1 MRAVFSCPTTFMKLA
16 THSKKYLILKIILSH
31 DFHVA
36 GVKNDFMIHQMLAFK
51 PLSLTSLCSGV
62 FIFFT
67 TLLPRVAYAQNSPT
81 EIVSNI
87 KETNQLSYTLGT
99 RLKSNDIGDWQ
110 NSARVRPVIGLR
122 YGKWQLGIG
131 DGRAW
136 RNLGQF
142 GSEPTLS
149 YQVMDEPDLN
159 IGLSMRVHN
168 VSTGES
174 FDVFEGGKN
183 TLRTRVMMH
192 RKINQRWRLNADWTQ
207 DILNKGDSTT
217 LNLGLSYAWPV
228 FQQSELILHADS
240 TWATA
245 EHWRNSGSQV
255 KQGTLDLVSSG
266 FQKVSAGLTFKQSI
280 SKHWAWYSSYAI
292 SQPIAELR
300 KAQAREISSGQI
312 GILYF
317 QR

>member
-1 MRAVFSCPTTFMKLA
+1 MYAAKQLNLA
-16 THSKKYLILKIILSH
+16 TFCLIAIIL
-31 DFHVA
+31 A
-36 GVKNDFMIHQMLAFK
+36 
-51 PLSLTSLCSGV
+51 
-62 FIFFT
+62 T
-67 TLLPRVAYAQNSPT
+67 TLLPIVANAQNNLT
-81 EIVSNI
+81 ESASII
-87 KETNQLSYTLGT
+87 GEADQLSYTLGT
-99 RLKSNDIGDWQ
+99 RLKSNDMGDWQ
-110 NSARVRPVIGLR
+110 NTARVRPVIGLR

-149 YQVMDEPDLN
+149 YQFMDEHDVN

-183 TLRTRVMMH
+183 TLRTRIMLH
-192 RKINQRWRLNADWTQ
+192 RKINQRWRFNADWTQ
-207 DILNKGDSTT
+207 DVLNRGDGTT

-245 EHWRNSGSQV
+245 EHWRNSGSQF
-255 KQGTLDLVSSG
+255 KTGSLNLVTSG
-266 FQKVSAGLTFKQSI
+266 FQKVSAGLTFKQSLT
-280 SKHWAWYSSYAI
+280 KHWAWYSSFAI
-292 SQPIAELR
+292 SQPIAELKR
-300 KAQAREISSGQI
+300 ISGSKEIASGQI

-317 QR
+317 KR

>member
-1 MRAVFSCPTTFMKLA
+1 MNHLMHAIK
-16 THSKKYLILKIILSH
+16 
-31 DFHVA
+31 
-36 GVKNDFMIHQMLAFK
+36 QMNPYA
-51 PLSLTSLCSGV
+51 LCLV
-62 FIFFT
+62 FIIFSMSF
-67 TLLPRVAYAQNSPT
+67 LPCTAKAQNNST
-81 EIVSNI
+81 ETSAII
-87 KETNQLSYTLGT
+87 GEADQIYYTLGT
-99 RLKSNDIGDWQ
+99 RLKSNDMGDWK
-110 NSARVRPVIGLR
+110 NTARVRPVIGLR

-192 RKINQRWRLNADWTQ
+192 RKINKRWRLNGDWTQ
-207 DILNKGDSTT
+207 DILNKGDGTT

-245 EHWRNSGSQV
+245 EHWRNSALYA
-255 KQGTLDLVSSG
+255 KQGPLDLVSTG

-280 SKHWAWYSSYAI
+280 SRHWAWYSTFAI
-292 SQPIAELR
+292 SQPIAEL
-300 KAQAREISSGQI
+300 KKVQAREISSGQI

>member
-1 MRAVFSCPTTFMKLA
+1 MNHLMHAIK
-16 THSKKYLILKIILSH
+16 
-31 DFHVA
+31 
-36 GVKNDFMIHQMLAFK
+36 QMNPYA
-51 PLSLTSLCSGV
+51 LCLV
-62 FIFFT
+62 FIIFSMSF
-67 TLLPRVAYAQNSPT
+67 LPCTAKAQNNLT
-81 EIVSNI
+81 ETSVII
-87 KETNQLSYTLGT
+87 GEADQIYYTLGT
-99 RLKSNDIGDWQ
+99 RLKSNDMGDWK
-110 NSARVRPVIGLR
+110 NTARVRPVIGLR

-174 FDVFEGGKN
+174 FDAFEGGKN

-192 RKINQRWRLNADWTQ
+192 RKINKRWRLNGDWTQ
-207 DILNKGDSTT
+207 DILNKGDGTT

-245 EHWRNSGSQV
+245 EHWRNSASYV
-255 KQGTLDLVSSG
+255 KQGPLDLVSTG

-280 SKHWAWYSSYAI
+280 SRHWAWYSTFAI
-292 SQPIAELR
+292 SQPIAEL
-300 KAQAREISSGQI
+300 KKVQAREISSGQI

>member
-1 MRAVFSCPTTFMKLA
+1 MNHLMHAIK
-16 THSKKYLILKIILSH
+16 
-31 DFHVA
+31 
-36 GVKNDFMIHQMLAFK
+36 QMNPYA
-51 PLSLTSLCSGV
+51 LCLV
-62 FIFFT
+62 FIIFSMSF
-67 TLLPRVAYAQNSPT
+67 LPCTAKAQNNLT
-81 EIVSNI
+81 ETSAII
-87 KETNQLSYTLGT
+87 GEADQIYYTLGT
-99 RLKSNDIGDWQ
+99 RLKSNDMGDWK
-110 NSARVRPVIGLR
+110 NTARVRPVIGLR

-174 FDVFEGGKN
+174 FDAFEGGKN

-192 RKINQRWRLNADWTQ
+192 RKINKRWRLNGDWTQ
-207 DILNKGDSTT
+207 DILNKGDGTT

-245 EHWRNSGSQV
+245 EHWRNSASYV
-255 KQGTLDLVSSG
+255 KQGPLDLVSTG

-280 SKHWAWYSSYAI
+280 SRHWAWYSSFAI
-292 SQPIAELR
+292 SQPIAEL
-300 KAQAREISSGQI
+300 KKVQAREISSGQI

>member
-1 MRAVFSCPTTFMKLA
+1 M
-16 THSKKYLILKIILSH
+16 
-31 DFHVA
+31 
-36 GVKNDFMIHQMLAFK
+36 
-51 PLSLTSLCSGV
+51 
-62 FIFFT
+62 
-67 TLLPRVAYAQNSPT
+67 
-81 EIVSNI
+81 
-87 KETNQLSYTLGT
+87 
-99 RLKSNDIGDWQ
+99 GDWQ
-110 NSARVRPVIGLR
+110 NTARVRPVIGLR

-149 YQVMDEPDLN
+149 YQFMDEHDVN

-183 TLRTRVMMH
+183 TLRTRIMLH
-192 RKINQRWRLNADWTQ
+192 RKINQRWRFNADWTQ
-207 DILNKGDSTT
+207 DVLNRGDGTT

-245 EHWRNSGSQV
+245 EHWRNSGSQF
-255 KQGTLDLVSSG
+255 KTGSLILVTSG
-266 FQKVSAGLTFKQSI
+266 FQKVSAGLTFKQSL
-280 SKHWAWYSSYAI
+280 SRHWAWYSSFAI
-292 SQPIAELR
+292 SQPIAELKR
-300 KAQAREISSGQI
+300 ISGSKEIASGQI

-317 QR
+317 KR

>member
-1 MRAVFSCPTTFMKLA
+1 
-16 THSKKYLILKIILSH
+16 
-31 DFHVA
+31 
-36 GVKNDFMIHQMLAFK
+36 MIHPMHAIKQ
-51 PLSLTSLCSGV
+51 TSLAAFCFAA
-62 FIFFT
+62 FILTT
-67 TLLPRVAYAQNSPT
+67 TLLPSLAIAQNSST
-81 EIVSNI
+81 ESASLIG
-87 KETNQLSYTLGT
+87 EADQLYYTLGT
-99 RLKSNDIGDWQ
+99 RLKSNDMGDWQ
-110 NSARVRPVIGLR
+110 NTARVRPVIGLR

-192 RKINQRWRLNADWTQ
+192 RKINKRWRLNVDWTQ
-207 DILNKGDSTT
+207 DVLNKGDSTT

-255 KQGTLDLVSSG
+255 KQGPLDFVSTG

-280 SKHWAWYSSYAI
+280 SKHWAWYSSFAI

-300 KAQAREISSGQI
+300 KVQAREISSGQI

>member
-1 MRAVFSCPTTFMKLA
+1 MIHPMHALKQMILHALCLVVIIFS
-16 THSKKYLILKIILSH
+16 IILFPST
-31 DFHVA
+31 A
-36 GVKNDFMIHQMLAFK
+36 N
-51 PLSLTSLCSGV
+51 
-62 FIFFT
+62 
-67 TLLPRVAYAQNSPT
+67 AQNSST
-81 EIVSNI
+81 EASPVIS
-87 KETNQLSYTLGT
+87 ESDQLYYTLGT
-99 RLKSNDIGDWQ
+99 RLKSNDLGDWQ
-110 NSARVRPVIGLR
+110 NTARVRPVIGLR

-149 YQVMDEPDLN
+149 YQFTDEHDVN

-183 TLRTRVMMH
+183 TLRTRVMLH
-192 RKINQRWRLNADWTQ
+192 RKINQRWRFNADWTQ
-207 DILNKGDSTT
+207 DVLNRGDGTT

-245 EHWRNSGSQV
+245 EHWRNSGSQF
-255 KQGTLDLVSSG
+255 KTGSLNLVTTG
-266 FQKVSAGLTFKQSI
+266 FQKVSAGLTFKQSL
-280 SKHWAWYSSYAI
+280 SRHWAWYSSFAI
-292 SQPIAELR
+292 SQPIAELKR
-300 KAQAREISSGQI
+300 ISGSNEIASGQI

-317 QR
+317 KR

>member
-1 MRAVFSCPTTFMKLA
+1 MIHPMHALKQMIFHALCLVVIIFS
-16 THSKKYLILKIILSH
+16 IILSPST
-31 DFHVA
+31 A
-36 GVKNDFMIHQMLAFK
+36 N
-51 PLSLTSLCSGV
+51 
-62 FIFFT
+62 
-67 TLLPRVAYAQNSPT
+67 AQNSST
-81 EIVSNI
+81 EASPVIS
-87 KETNQLSYTLGT
+87 ESDQLYYTLGT
-99 RLKSNDIGDWQ
+99 RLKSNDLGDWQ
-110 NSARVRPVIGLR
+110 NTARVRPVIGLR

-149 YQVMDEPDLN
+149 YQVMDEQDLN

-183 TLRTRVMMH
+183 TLRTRVMLH
-192 RKINQRWRLNADWTQ
+192 RKINQRWRFNADWTQ
-207 DILNKGDSTT
+207 DVLNKGDGTT

-245 EHWRNSGSQV
+245 EHWRNSGSQF
-255 KQGTLDLVSSG
+255 KTGPLNLVTTG

-280 SKHWAWYSSYAI
+280 SRHWAWYSSFAI
-292 SQPIAELR
+292 SQPIAELKR
-300 KAQAREISSGQI
+300 ISGSNEIASGQI

-317 QR
+317 KR

>member
-1 MRAVFSCPTTFMKLA
+1 MIHPMHALKQMILHALCLVVIIFS
-16 THSKKYLILKIILSH
+16 IIL
-31 DFHVA
+31 
-36 GVKNDFMIHQMLAFK
+36 
-51 PLSLTSLCSGV
+51 
-62 FIFFT
+62 
-67 TLLPRVAYAQNSPT
+67 LPSTVNAQNSST
-81 EIVSNI
+81 EASPVIS
-87 KETNQLSYTLGT
+87 ESDQLYYTLGT
-99 RLKSNDIGDWQ
+99 RLKSNDLGDWQ
-110 NSARVRPVIGLR
+110 NTARVRPVIGLR

-149 YQVMDEPDLN
+149 YQVMDEQDLN

-183 TLRTRVMMH
+183 TLRSRVMLH
-192 RKINQRWRLNADWTQ
+192 RKINQRWRFNADWTQ
-207 DILNKGDSTT
+207 DVLNKGDGTT

-245 EHWRNSGSQV
+245 EHWRNSGSQF
-255 KQGTLDLVSSG
+255 KTGSLNLVTTG
-266 FQKVSAGLTFKQSI
+266 FQKVSAGLTFKQSL
-280 SKHWAWYSSYAI
+280 SRHWAWYSSFAI
-292 SQPIAELR
+292 SQPIAELKR
-300 KAQAREISSGQI
+300 ISGSNEIASGQI

-317 QR
+317 KR

>member
-1 MRAVFSCPTTFMKLA
+1 M
-16 THSKKYLILKIILSH
+16 SH
-31 DFHVA
+31 GINLA
-36 GVKNDFMIHQMLAFK
+36 GVQTYFMIHPMYAAKQLNLATFC
-51 PLSLTSLCSGV
+51 LIAIILA
-62 FIFFT
+62 T
-67 TLLPRVAYAQNSPT
+67 TLLPIVANAQNNLT
-81 EIVSNI
+81 ESTSII
-87 KETNQLSYTLGT
+87 GEADQLSYTLGT
-99 RLKSNDIGDWQ
+99 RLKSNDMGDWQ
-110 NSARVRPVIGLR
+110 NTVRVRPVIGLR

-149 YQVMDEPDLN
+149 YQFMDEHDVN

-183 TLRTRVMMH
+183 TLRTRIMLH
-192 RKINQRWRLNADWTQ
+192 RKINQRWRFNADWTQ
-207 DILNKGDSTT
+207 DVLNRGDGTT
-217 LNLGLSYAWPV
+217 INLGLSYAWPV

-245 EHWRNSGSQV
+245 EHWRNSGSQF
-255 KQGTLDLVSSG
+255 KTGSLNLVTSG
-266 FQKVSAGLTFKQSI
+266 FQKVSAGLTFKQSL
-280 SKHWAWYSSYAI
+280 SRHWAWYSSFAI
-292 SQPIAELR
+292 SQPVAELKR
-300 KAQAREISSGQI
+300 ISGSNEIASGQI

-317 QR
+317 KR

>member
-1 MRAVFSCPTTFMKLA
+1 
-16 THSKKYLILKIILSH
+16 
-31 DFHVA
+31 
-36 GVKNDFMIHQMLAFK
+36 MIHPMHAIKQMNLHA
-51 PLSLTSLCSGV
+51 LGLV
-62 FIFFT
+62 FIIFSMSF
-67 TLLPRVAYAQNSPT
+67 LPCTAKAQNNST
-81 EIVSNI
+81 ETSAII
-87 KETNQLSYTLGT
+87 GEADQIYYTLGT
-99 RLKSNDIGDWQ
+99 RLKSNDMGDWQ
-110 NSARVRPVIGLR
+110 NTARVRPVIGLR

-192 RKINQRWRLNADWTQ
+192 RKINKRWRLNVDWTQ
-207 DILNKGDSTT
+207 DILNKGDGTT

-245 EHWRNSGSQV
+245 EHWRNSASYV
-255 KQGTLDLVSSG
+255 KQGPLDLVSTG

-280 SKHWAWYSSYAI
+280 SRHWAWYSTFAV
-292 SQPIAELR
+292 SQPIAEL
-300 KAQAREISSGQI
+300 KKVQAREISSGQI

>member
-1 MRAVFSCPTTFMKLA
+1 MIRPMYA
-16 THSKKYLILKIILSH
+16 LK
-31 DFHVA
+31 
-36 GVKNDFMIHQMLAFK
+36 QT
-51 PLSLTSLCSGV
+51 SLTALCSV
-62 FIFFT
+62 VVIFSMPLFPT
-67 TLLPRVAYAQNSPT
+67 SANAQNNST
-81 EIVSNI
+81 ESASTFGEVD
-87 KETNQLSYTLGT
+87 QLSYTLGT
-99 RLKSNDIGDWQ
+99 RLKSNDMGDWQ
-110 NSARVRPVIGLR
+110 NTARVRPVIGLR

-136 RNLGQF
+136 QNLGQF

-192 RKINQRWRLNADWTQ
+192 RKINQRWRLNVDWTQ

-245 EHWRNSGSQV
+245 EHWRNSDSQI
-255 KQGTLDLVSSG
+255 KQRPLDFVSTG

-280 SKHWAWYSSYAI
+280 SKHWAWYSSFAI

-300 KAQAREISSGQI
+300 KVQAREISSGQI

>member
-1 MRAVFSCPTTFMKLA
+1 MRAQNRMSPTALW
-16 THSKKYLILKIILSH
+16 
-31 DFHVA
+31 
-36 GVKNDFMIHQMLAFK
+36 ML
-51 PLSLTSLCSGV
+51 V
-62 FIFFT
+62 FIAIVS
-67 TLLPRVAYAQNSPT
+67 TLLPSLANAQSSSIE
-81 EIVSNI
+81 EI
-87 KETNQLSYTLGT
+87 ETPVDSEKLYYTLGT

-110 NSARVRPVIGLR
+110 NTARVRPVIGLR

-192 RKINQRWRLNADWTQ
+192 RKINKRWRLNVDWTQ

-245 EHWRNSGSQV
+245 EHWRNYATPF
-255 KQGTLDLVSSG
+255 KQEPLNMVPTG
-266 FQKVSAGLTFKQSI
+266 FQKVSSGLTFKQSI
-280 SKHWAWYSSYAI
+280 SKHWAWYSSLAI
-292 SQPIAELR
+292 FSAHR
-300 KAQAREISSGQI
+300 
-312 GILYF
+312 
-317 QR
+317 

>member
-1 MRAVFSCPTTFMKLA
+1 
-16 THSKKYLILKIILSH
+16 
-31 DFHVA
+31 
-36 GVKNDFMIHQMLAFK
+36 MINPMHAIKQMNLHA
-51 PLSLTSLCSGV
+51 LGLV
-62 FIFFT
+62 FIIFSMSFF
-67 TLLPRVAYAQNSPT
+67 LPCTAIAQNNST
-81 EIVSNI
+81 ETSAII
-87 KETNQLSYTLGT
+87 GEADQIYYTLGT
-99 RLKSNDIGDWQ
+99 RLKSNDMGDWQ
-110 NSARVRPVIGLR
+110 NTARVRPVIGLR

-192 RKINQRWRLNADWTQ
+192 RKINKRWRLNVDWTQ
-207 DILNKGDSTT
+207 DILNKGDGTT

-245 EHWRNSGSQV
+245 EHWRNSASYV
-255 KQGTLDLVSSG
+255 KQGPLDLVSTG

-280 SKHWAWYSSYAI
+280 SRHWAWYSTFAI
-292 SQPIAELR
+292 SQPIAEL
-300 KAQAREISSGQI
+300 KKVQAREISSGQI

>member
-1 MRAVFSCPTTFMKLA
+1 MNHLMHAIK
-16 THSKKYLILKIILSH
+16 
-31 DFHVA
+31 
-36 GVKNDFMIHQMLAFK
+36 QMNPYA
-51 PLSLTSLCSGV
+51 LCLV
-62 FIFFT
+62 FIIFSMSF
-67 TLLPRVAYAQNSPT
+67 LPCTAKAQNNLT
-81 EIVSNI
+81 ETSAII
-87 KETNQLSYTLGT
+87 GEADQIYYTLGT
-99 RLKSNDIGDWQ
+99 RLKSNDMGDWK
-110 NSARVRPVIGLR
+110 NTARVRPVIGLR

-192 RKINQRWRLNADWTQ
+192 RKINKRWRLNVDWTQ
-207 DILNKGDSTT
+207 DILNKGDGTT

-245 EHWRNSGSQV
+245 EHWRNSALYV
-255 KQGTLDLVSSG
+255 KQGPLDLVSTG

-280 SKHWAWYSSYAI
+280 SRHWAWYSTFAI
-292 SQPIAELR
+292 SQPIAEL
-300 KAQAREISSGQI
+300 KKVQAREISSGQI

>member
-1 MRAVFSCPTTFMKLA
+1 MNHLMHAIK
-16 THSKKYLILKIILSH
+16 
-31 DFHVA
+31 
-36 GVKNDFMIHQMLAFK
+36 QMNLHA
-51 PLSLTSLCSGV
+51 LGLV
-62 FIFFT
+62 FIIFSMSF
-67 TLLPRVAYAQNSPT
+67 LPCTAKAQNNST
-81 EIVSNI
+81 ETSAII
-87 KETNQLSYTLGT
+87 GEADQIYYTLGT
-99 RLKSNDIGDWQ
+99 RLKSNDMGDWK
-110 NSARVRPVIGLR
+110 NTARVRPVIGLR

-192 RKINQRWRLNADWTQ
+192 RKINKRWRLNGDWTQ
-207 DILNKGDSTT
+207 DILNKGDGTT

-245 EHWRNSGSQV
+245 EHWRNSASYV
-255 KQGTLDLVSSG
+255 KQGPLDLVSTG

-280 SKHWAWYSSYAI
+280 SRHWAWYSTFAI
-292 SQPIAELR
+292 SQPIAEL
-300 KAQAREISSGQI
+300 KKVQAREISSGQI

>member
-1 MRAVFSCPTTFMKLA
+1 MNHLMHAIK
-16 THSKKYLILKIILSH
+16 
-31 DFHVA
+31 
-36 GVKNDFMIHQMLAFK
+36 QMNPYA
-51 PLSLTSLCSGV
+51 LCLV
-62 FIFFT
+62 FIIFSMSF
-67 TLLPRVAYAQNSPT
+67 LPCTAKAQNNLT
-81 EIVSNI
+81 ETSAII
-87 KETNQLSYTLGT
+87 GEADQIYYTLGT
-99 RLKSNDIGDWQ
+99 RLKSNDMGDWP
-110 NSARVRPVIGLR
+110 NTARVRPVIGLR

-192 RKINQRWRLNADWTQ
+192 RKINKRWRLNVDWTQ
-207 DILNKGDSTT
+207 DILNKGDGTT

-245 EHWRNSGSQV
+245 EHWRNSASYV
-255 KQGTLDLVSSG
+255 KQGPLDLVSTG

-280 SKHWAWYSSYAI
+280 SRHWAWYSTFAI
-292 SQPIAELR
+292 SQPIAEL
-300 KAQAREISSGQI
+300 KKVQAREISSGQI

>member
-1 MRAVFSCPTTFMKLA
+1 M
-16 THSKKYLILKIILSH
+16 SH
-31 DFHVA
+31 GINLA
-36 GVKNDFMIHQMLAFK
+36 GVQTYFMIHPMYAAKQLNLATFC
-51 PLSLTSLCSGV
+51 LIAIILA
-62 FIFFT
+62 T
-67 TLLPRVAYAQNSPT
+67 TLLPIVANAQNNLT
-81 EIVSNI
+81 ESTSII
-87 KETNQLSYTLGT
+87 GEADQLSYTLGT
-99 RLKSNDIGDWQ
+99 RLKSNDMGDWQ
-110 NSARVRPVIGLR
+110 NTVRVRPVIGLR

-149 YQVMDEPDLN
+149 YQFMDEHDVN

-183 TLRTRVMMH
+183 TLRTRIMLH
-192 RKINQRWRLNADWTQ
+192 RKINQRWRFNADWTQ
-207 DILNKGDSTT
+207 DVLNRGDGTT
-217 LNLGLSYAWPV
+217 INLGLSYAWPV

-245 EHWRNSGSQV
+245 EHWRNSGSQF
-255 KQGTLDLVSSG
+255 KTGSLNLVTSG
-266 FQKVSAGLTFKQSI
+266 FQKVSAGLTFKQSL
-280 SKHWAWYSSYAI
+280 SRHWAWYSSFAI
-292 SQPIAELR
+292 SQPIAELKR
-300 KAQAREISSGQI
+300 ISGSNEIASGQI

-317 QR
+317 KR

>member
-1 MRAVFSCPTTFMKLA
+1 M
-16 THSKKYLILKIILSH
+16 SH
-31 DFHVA
+31 GFHVA
-36 GVKNDFMIHQMLAFK
+36 GVQMDFMTHQMYANKQMSFA
-51 PLSLTSLCSGV
+51 SICSGV
-62 FIFFT
+62 IIMFVAH
-67 TLLPRVAYAQNSPT
+67 LPSMSYAQSSPAT
-81 EIVSNI
+81 VASTIE
-87 KETNQLSYTLGT
+87 EADQLYYTLGT
-99 RLKSNDIGDWQ
+99 RLKSNDMGDLQ

-192 RKINQRWRLNADWTQ
+192 KKINKRWRLNVDWTQ

-245 EHWRNSGSQV
+245 EHWRNSGLQV
-255 KQGTLDLVSSG
+255 QQLHLDPVSTG

-280 SKHWAWYSSYAI
+280 SKHWAWYSSFAF

-300 KAQAREISSGQI
+300 KVQAREISSGQI

>member
-1 MRAVFSCPTTFMKLA
+1 MIYPMRVKKKMILHALCLGVIIFS
-16 THSKKYLILKIILSH
+16 I
-31 DFHVA
+31 
-36 GVKNDFMIHQMLAFK
+36 
-51 PLSLTSLCSGV
+51 
-62 FIFFT
+62 
-67 TLLPRVAYAQNSPT
+67 TLLPRTANAQNSST
-81 EIVSNI
+81 EASPVVSEADQI
-87 KETNQLSYTLGT
+87 YYTLGT
-99 RLKSNDIGDWQ
+99 RLKSNDMGDWQ
-110 NSARVRPVIGLR
+110 NTARVRPVIGLR

-149 YQVMDEPDLN
+149 YQVMDEQDLS

-183 TLRTRVMMH
+183 TLRTRVMLH
-192 RKINQRWRLNADWTQ
+192 RKINQRWRFNADWTQ
-207 DILNKGDSTT
+207 DVLNKGDSTT

-245 EHWRNSGSQV
+245 EHWRNSGSQF
-255 KQGTLDLVSSG
+255 KTGPLNLVTTG
-266 FQKVSAGLTFKQSI
+266 FHKVSAGLTFKQSL
-280 SKHWAWYSSYAI
+280 SKHWAWYSSFAI
-292 SQPIAELR
+292 SQPIAEL
-300 KAQAREISSGQI
+300 KKISGSNEIVFGQI

-317 QR
+317 KR

>member
-1 MRAVFSCPTTFMKLA
+1 M
-16 THSKKYLILKIILSH
+16 
-31 DFHVA
+31 
-36 GVKNDFMIHQMLAFK
+36 DFMTHQMYANKQMSFA
-51 PLSLTSLCSGV
+51 SICSGV
-62 FIFFT
+62 IILFVT
-67 TLLPRVAYAQNSPT
+67 HLPSMSYAQSSPAT
-81 EIVSNI
+81 LASTIQEAD
-87 KETNQLSYTLGT
+87 QLYYTLGT
-99 RLKSNDIGDWQ
+99 RLKSNDMGDLQ

-192 RKINQRWRLNADWTQ
+192 KKINKRWRLNVDWTQ

-228 FQQSELILHADS
+228 FEQSELILHADS

-245 EHWRNSGSQV
+245 EHWRNSGLQV
-255 KQGTLDLVSSG
+255 QQLHLDPVSTG

-280 SKHWAWYSSYAI
+280 SKHWAWYSSFAI

-300 KAQAREISSGQI
+300 KVQAREISSGQI

>member
-1 MRAVFSCPTTFMKLA
+1 MNHLMHAIK
-16 THSKKYLILKIILSH
+16 
-31 DFHVA
+31 
-36 GVKNDFMIHQMLAFK
+36 QMNPYA
-51 PLSLTSLCSGV
+51 LCLV
-62 FIFFT
+62 FIIFSMSF
-67 TLLPRVAYAQNSPT
+67 LPCTAKAQNNLT
-81 EIVSNI
+81 ETSAII
-87 KETNQLSYTLGT
+87 GEADQIYYTLGT
-99 RLKSNDIGDWQ
+99 RLKSNDMGDWK
-110 NSARVRPVIGLR
+110 NTARVRPVIGLR

-192 RKINQRWRLNADWTQ
+192 RKINKRWRLNGDWTQ
-207 DILNKGDSTT
+207 DILNKGDGTT

-245 EHWRNSGSQV
+245 EHWRNSALYV
-255 KQGTLDLVSSG
+255 KQGPLDLVSTG

-280 SKHWAWYSSYAI
+280 SRHWAWYSTFAI
-292 SQPIAELR
+292 SQPIAEL
-300 KAQAREISSGQI
+300 KKVQAREISSGQI

>member
-1 MRAVFSCPTTFMKLA
+1 M
-16 THSKKYLILKIILSH
+16 SH
-31 DFHVA
+31 RINLA
-36 GVKNDFMIHQMLAFK
+36 GVQTYFMIHPMYAAKQLNLATFC
-51 PLSLTSLCSGV
+51 LIAIILA
-62 FIFFT
+62 T
-67 TLLPRVAYAQNSPT
+67 TLLPIVANAQNNLT
-81 EIVSNI
+81 ESASII
-87 KETNQLSYTLGT
+87 GEADQLSYTLGT
-99 RLKSNDIGDWQ
+99 RLKSNDMGDWQ
-110 NSARVRPVIGLR
+110 NTARVRPVIGLR

-149 YQVMDEPDLN
+149 YQFMDEHDVN

-183 TLRTRVMMH
+183 TLRTRIMLH
-192 RKINQRWRLNADWTQ
+192 RKINQRWRFNADWTQ
-207 DILNKGDSTT
+207 DVLNKGDGTT

-245 EHWRNSGSQV
+245 EHWRNSGSQF
-255 KQGTLDLVSSG
+255 KTGPLNLVTTG

-280 SKHWAWYSSYAI
+280 SRHWAWYSSFAI
-292 SQPIAELR
+292 SQPIAELKR
-300 KAQAREISSGQI
+300 ISGSNEIASGQI

-317 QR
+317 KR

>member
-1 MRAVFSCPTTFMKLA
+1 MIHPMHALKQMILHALCLVVIIFS
-16 THSKKYLILKIILSH
+16 IILFPST
-31 DFHVA
+31 A
-36 GVKNDFMIHQMLAFK
+36 N
-51 PLSLTSLCSGV
+51 
-62 FIFFT
+62 
-67 TLLPRVAYAQNSPT
+67 AQNSST
-81 EIVSNI
+81 EASPVIS
-87 KETNQLSYTLGT
+87 ESDQLYYTLGT
-99 RLKSNDIGDWQ
+99 RLKSNDLGDWQ
-110 NSARVRPVIGLR
+110 NTARVRPVIGLR

-149 YQVMDEPDLN
+149 YQVMDEQDLN

-183 TLRTRVMMH
+183 TLRTRVMLH
-192 RKINQRWRLNADWTQ
+192 RKINQRWRFNADWTQ
-207 DILNKGDSTT
+207 DVLNRGDGTT

-245 EHWRNSGSQV
+245 EHWRNSGSQF
-255 KQGTLDLVSSG
+255 KTGSLNLVTTG
-266 FQKVSAGLTFKQSI
+266 FQKVSAGLTFKQSL
-280 SKHWAWYSSYAI
+280 SRHWAWYSSFAI
-292 SQPIAELR
+292 SQPIAELKR
-300 KAQAREISSGQI
+300 ISGSNEIASGQI

-317 QR
+317 KR

>member
-1 MRAVFSCPTTFMKLA
+1 
-16 THSKKYLILKIILSH
+16 
-31 DFHVA
+31 
-36 GVKNDFMIHQMLAFK
+36 MIHPMHAIKQMNLHA
-51 PLSLTSLCSGV
+51 LGLV
-62 FIFFT
+62 FIISSMNF
-67 TLLPRVAYAQNSPT
+67 LPCTAKAQNNST
-81 EIVSNI
+81 ETSFII
-87 KETNQLSYTLGT
+87 GDADQIYYTLGT
-99 RLKSNDIGDWQ
+99 RLKSNDMGDWQ
-110 NSARVRPVIGLR
+110 NTARVRPVIGLR

-192 RKINQRWRLNADWTQ
+192 RKINKRWRLNVDWTQ
-207 DILNKGDSTT
+207 DILNKGDGTT

-245 EHWRNSGSQV
+245 EHWRNSASYV
-255 KQGTLDLVSSG
+255 KQGPLDLVSTG

-280 SKHWAWYSSYAI
+280 SRHWAWYSTFAI
-292 SQPIAELR
+292 SQPIAEL
-300 KAQAREISSGQI
+300 KKVQAREISSGQI

>member
-1 MRAVFSCPTTFMKLA
+1 
-16 THSKKYLILKIILSH
+16 
-31 DFHVA
+31 
-36 GVKNDFMIHQMLAFK
+36 MIHPMHAIKQMNLHA
-51 PLSLTSLCSGV
+51 LGLV
-62 FIFFT
+62 FIIFSMSF
-67 TLLPRVAYAQNSPT
+67 LPCTAKAQNNST
-81 EIVSNI
+81 ETSAII
-87 KETNQLSYTLGT
+87 GEADQIYYTLGT
-99 RLKSNDIGDWQ
+99 RLKSYDMGDWQ
-110 NSARVRPVIGLR
+110 NTARVRPVIGLR

-192 RKINQRWRLNADWTQ
+192 RKINKRWRLNGDWTQ
-207 DILNKGDSTT
+207 DLLNKGDGTT

-245 EHWRNSGSQV
+245 EHWRNSASYV
-255 KQGTLDLVSSG
+255 KQGPLDLVSTG

-280 SKHWAWYSSYAI
+280 SRHWAWYSTFAI
-292 SQPIAELR
+292 SQPIAEL
-300 KAQAREISSGQI
+300 KKVQAREISSGQI

>member
-1 MRAVFSCPTTFMKLA
+1 M
-16 THSKKYLILKIILSH
+16 SH
-31 DFHVA
+31 GINLA
-36 GVKNDFMIHQMLAFK
+36 GVQTYFMIHPMYAAKQLNLATFC
-51 PLSLTSLCSGV
+51 LIAIILA
-62 FIFFT
+62 T
-67 TLLPRVAYAQNSPT
+67 TLLPIVANAQNNLT
-81 EIVSNI
+81 ESASII
-87 KETNQLSYTLGT
+87 GEADQLSYTLGT
-99 RLKSNDIGDWQ
+99 RLKSNDMGDWQ
-110 NSARVRPVIGLR
+110 NTARVRPVIGLR

-149 YQVMDEPDLN
+149 YQFMDEHDVN

-183 TLRTRVMMH
+183 TLRTRIMLH
-192 RKINQRWRLNADWTQ
+192 RKIYQRWRFNADWTQ
-207 DILNKGDSTT
+207 DVLNRGDGTT

-245 EHWRNSGSQV
+245 EHWRNSGSQF
-255 KQGTLDLVSSG
+255 KTGSLNLVTSG
-266 FQKVSAGLTFKQSI
+266 FQKVNAGLTFKQSL
-280 SKHWAWYSSYAI
+280 SRHWAWYSSFAI
-292 SQPIAELR
+292 SQPIAELKR
-300 KAQAREISSGQI
+300 ISGSKEIASGQI

-317 QR
+317 KR

>member
-1 MRAVFSCPTTFMKLA
+1 M
-16 THSKKYLILKIILSH
+16 SH
-31 DFHVA
+31 GINLA
-36 GVKNDFMIHQMLAFK
+36 GVQTYFMIHPMYAAKQLNLATFC
-51 PLSLTSLCSGV
+51 LIAIILA
-62 FIFFT
+62 T
-67 TLLPRVAYAQNSPT
+67 THLPIVANAQNNLNESASIIG
-81 EIVSNI
+81 EAD
-87 KETNQLSYTLGT
+87 QLSYTLGT
-99 RLKSNDIGDWQ
+99 RLKSNEMGDWQ
-110 NSARVRPVIGLR
+110 NTARVRPVIGLR

-149 YQVMDEPDLN
+149 YQFMDEHDVN

-183 TLRTRVMMH
+183 TLRTRIMLH
-192 RKINQRWRLNADWTQ
+192 RKINQRWRFNADWTQ
-207 DILNKGDSTT
+207 DVLNRGDGTT

-245 EHWRNSGSQV
+245 EHWRNSGSQF
-255 KQGTLDLVSSG
+255 KTGSLNLVTSG
-266 FQKVSAGLTFKQSI
+266 FQKVSAGLTFKQSL
-280 SKHWAWYSSYAI
+280 SRHWAWYSSFAI
-292 SQPIAELR
+292 SQPIAELKR
-300 KAQAREISSGQI
+300 ISGSNEIASGQI

-317 QR
+317 KR

>member
-1 MRAVFSCPTTFMKLA
+1 MINPMHA
-16 THSKKYLILKIILSH
+16 LK
-31 DFHVA
+31 
-36 GVKNDFMIHQMLAFK
+36 QMNLHA
-51 PLSLTSLCSGV
+51 LGLV
-62 FIFFT
+62 FIIFSMSF
-67 TLLPRVAYAQNSPT
+67 LPCTAKAQNNST
-81 EIVSNI
+81 ETSAII
-87 KETNQLSYTLGT
+87 GEADQIYYTLGT
-99 RLKSNDIGDWQ
+99 RLKSNDMGDWQ
-110 NSARVRPVIGLR
+110 NTARVRPVIGLR

-192 RKINQRWRLNADWTQ
+192 RKINKRWRLNVDWTQ
-207 DILNKGDSTT
+207 DILNKGDGTT

-245 EHWRNSGSQV
+245 EHWRNSASYV
-255 KQGTLDLVSSG
+255 KQGPLDLVSTG

-280 SKHWAWYSSYAI
+280 SRHWAWYSTFAI
-292 SQPIAELR
+292 SQPIAEL
-300 KAQAREISSGQI
+300 KKVQAREISSGQI

>member
-1 MRAVFSCPTTFMKLA
+1 MINPMHAIKQMKLHA
-16 THSKKYLILKIILSH
+16 LGL
-31 DFHVA
+31 
-36 GVKNDFMIHQMLAFK
+36 
-51 PLSLTSLCSGV
+51 V
-62 FIFFT
+62 FIIFSMSFF
-67 TLLPRVAYAQNSPT
+67 LPCTAIAQNNST
-81 EIVSNI
+81 ETSAII
-87 KETNQLSYTLGT
+87 GEADQIYYTLGT
-99 RLKSNDIGDWQ
+99 RLKSNDMGDWQ
-110 NSARVRPVIGLR
+110 NTARVRPVIGLR

-192 RKINQRWRLNADWTQ
+192 RKINKRWRLNVDWTQ
-207 DILNKGDSTT
+207 DILNKGDGTT

-245 EHWRNSGSQV
+245 EHWRNSASYV
-255 KQGTLDLVSSG
+255 KQGPLDLVSTG

-280 SKHWAWYSSYAI
+280 SRHWAWYSTFAI
-292 SQPIAELR
+292 SQPIAEL
-300 KAQAREISSGQI
+300 KKVQAREISSGQI

>member
-1 MRAVFSCPTTFMKLA
+1 LA
-16 THSKKYLILKIILSH
+16 
-31 DFHVA
+31 
-36 GVKNDFMIHQMLAFK
+36 N
-51 PLSLTSLCSGV
+51 
-62 FIFFT
+62 
-67 TLLPRVAYAQNSPT
+67 AQSSSV
-81 EIVSNI
+81 EASSNPS
-87 KETNQLSYTLGT
+87 ESDQLYYTLGT
-99 RLKSNDIGDWQ
+99 RLKSNDMGDWQ
-110 NSARVRPVIGLR
+110 NTARVRPVIGLR

-183 TLRTRVMMH
+183 TLRTRVMLH
-192 RKINQRWRLNADWTQ
+192 RKINQRWRLNVDWTQ

-245 EHWRNSGSQV
+245 EHWRNSATPF
-255 KQGTLDLVSSG
+255 KQEPFKLVPTG
-266 FQKVSAGLTFKQSI
+266 FEKVSAGLTFKQSI
-280 SKHWAWYSSYAI
+280 SKHWAWYSSFAV
-292 SQPIAELR
+292 SQPIAEL
-300 KAQAREISSGQI
+300 KKIPGAREIASGQI

>member
-1 MRAVFSCPTTFMKLA
+1 MSHRINLAGVQTYFMIQPMYAAKQLNLA
-16 THSKKYLILKIILSH
+16 TFCLIAIIL
-31 DFHVA
+31 A
-36 GVKNDFMIHQMLAFK
+36 
-51 PLSLTSLCSGV
+51 
-62 FIFFT
+62 T
-67 TLLPRVAYAQNSPT
+67 TLLPIVANAQNNLT
-81 EIVSNI
+81 ESASII
-87 KETNQLSYTLGT
+87 GEADQLSYTLGT
-99 RLKSNDIGDWQ
+99 RLKSNDMGDWQ
-110 NSARVRPVIGLR
+110 NTARVRPVIGLR

-149 YQVMDEPDLN
+149 YQFMDEHDVN

-183 TLRTRVMMH
+183 TLRTRIMLH
-192 RKINQRWRLNADWTQ
+192 RKINQRWRFNTDWTQ
-207 DILNKGDSTT
+207 DVLNRGDGTT

-245 EHWRNSGSQV
+245 EHWRNSGSQF
-255 KQGTLDLVSSG
+255 KTGSLNLVTSG
-266 FQKVSAGLTFKQSI
+266 FQKVSAGLTFKQSL
-280 SKHWAWYSSYAI
+280 SRHWAWYSSFAI
-292 SQPIAELR
+292 SQPIAELKR
-300 KAQAREISSGQI
+300 ISGSNEIASGQI

-317 QR
+317 KR

>member
-1 MRAVFSCPTTFMKLA
+1 MIRHMYV
-16 THSKKYLILKIILSH
+16 LK
-31 DFHVA
+31 
-36 GVKNDFMIHQMLAFK
+36 Q
-51 PLSLTSLCSGV
+51 TSLSALCLV
-62 FIFFT
+62 VVIFSLP
-67 TLLPRVAYAQNSPT
+67 LLPSSAYAQNSST
-81 EIVSNI
+81 ESASII
-87 KETNQLSYTLGT
+87 GEADQLSYTLGT
-99 RLKSNDIGDWQ
+99 RLKSNDMGEWQ
-110 NSARVRPVIGLR
+110 NTARVRPVIGLR

-149 YQVMDEPDLN
+149 YQIMDEPDLN

-174 FDVFEGGKN
+174 FDVFEGGKS

-192 RKINQRWRLNADWTQ
+192 RKINKRWRLNVDWTQ
-207 DILNKGDSTT
+207 DILNKGDGTT
-217 LNLGLSYAWPV
+217 LNLGLSYGWPV

-245 EHWRNSGSQV
+245 EHWRNSGSHV
-255 KQGTLDLVSSG
+255 KQGPLDLVSTG

-280 SKHWAWYSSYAI
+280 SRHWAWYSSFAI
-292 SQPIAELR
+292 SQPIGELR
-300 KAQAREISSGQI
+300 KVQAREISSGQI
-312 GILYF
+312 GVLYF

>member
-1 MRAVFSCPTTFMKLA
+1 MNHLMHAIK
-16 THSKKYLILKIILSH
+16 
-31 DFHVA
+31 
-36 GVKNDFMIHQMLAFK
+36 QMNPYA
-51 PLSLTSLCSGV
+51 LCLV
-62 FIFFT
+62 FIIFSMSF
-67 TLLPRVAYAQNSPT
+67 LPCTAKAQNNLT
-81 EIVSNI
+81 ETSAII
-87 KETNQLSYTLGT
+87 GEADQIYYTLGT
-99 RLKSNDIGDWQ
+99 RLKSNDMGDWQ
-110 NSARVRPVIGLR
+110 NTARVRPVIGLR

-192 RKINQRWRLNADWTQ
+192 RKINKRWRLNVDWTQ
-207 DILNKGDSTT
+207 DILNKGDGTT

-245 EHWRNSGSQV
+245 EHWRNSALYV
-255 KQGTLDLVSSG
+255 KQGPLDLVSTG

-280 SKHWAWYSSYAI
+280 SRHWAWYSTFAI
-292 SQPIAELR
+292 SQPIAEL
-300 KAQAREISSGQI
+300 KKVQAREISSGQI

>member
-1 MRAVFSCPTTFMKLA
+1 MIHPMHATKQMSLA
-16 THSKKYLILKIILSH
+16 AFCFVALIL
-31 DFHVA
+31 A
-36 GVKNDFMIHQMLAFK
+36 
-51 PLSLTSLCSGV
+51 
-62 FIFFT
+62 T
-67 TLLPRVAYAQNSPT
+67 TLLPSLAIAQNNST
-81 EIVSNI
+81 ESASII
-87 KETNQLSYTLGT
+87 GEADQLSYTLGT
-99 RLKSNDIGDWQ
+99 RLKSNDMGEWQ
-110 NSARVRPVIGLR
+110 NTARVRPVIGLR

-142 GSEPTLS
+142 GSEPTLG

-192 RKINQRWRLNADWTQ
+192 RKINKRWRFNVDWTQ

-255 KQGTLDLVSSG
+255 KQGSLDLVSTG

-280 SKHWAWYSSYAI
+280 SRHWAWYSSFAI

-300 KAQAREISSGQI
+300 KLQAREISSGQI
-312 GILYF
+312 GVLYF

>member
-1 MRAVFSCPTTFMKLA
+1 MIHPMHATKQMSLA
-16 THSKKYLILKIILSH
+16 AFCFVALIL
-31 DFHVA
+31 A
-36 GVKNDFMIHQMLAFK
+36 
-51 PLSLTSLCSGV
+51 
-62 FIFFT
+62 T
-67 TLLPRVAYAQNSPT
+67 TLLPSLAIAQNNST
-81 EIVSNI
+81 ESASII
-87 KETNQLSYTLGT
+87 GEADQLSYTLGT
-99 RLKSNDIGDWQ
+99 RLKSNDMGDWQ
-110 NSARVRPVIGLR
+110 NTARVRPVIGLR

-192 RKINQRWRLNADWTQ
+192 RKINKRWRLNVDWTQ

-245 EHWRNSGSQV
+245 EHWRNSSLQV
-255 KQGTLDLVSSG
+255 KQGPLDLVSTG

-280 SKHWAWYSSYAI
+280 SKHWAWYSTFAI
-292 SQPIAELR
+292 SQPIADL
-300 KAQAREISSGQI
+300 KNVQARGISAGQI
-312 GILYF
+312 GVLYF